1 MPQASRRIDTQRLT
15 LVAPDPDQA
24 AAVADFFAR
33 NAAHL
38 APWEPPAMPV
48 DGDTIVHLQRKLA
61 EGAEDFAAGR
71 AHRWWLALT
80 DAPNRV
86 IGSAHLSSIARGPF
100 QSCNL
105 GYALDRDCQGQ
116 GLMYEALTAV
126 ITEAFS
132 PRIHLHRIQAAIRP
146 DNRRSLTLADRLGF
160 ADEGLARDYLFIAG
174 AWRDHRLLA
183 LTNPGF
189 VPPPGW

>member
-1 MPQASRRIDTQRLT
+1 MTPARRRISTQRLV
-15 LVAPDPDQA
+15 LAAPDPDQA
-24 AAVADFFAR
+24 AAVHDFFQS
-33 NAAHL
+33 NTAHL
-38 APWEPPAMPV
+38 APWEPPSPPPE
-48 DGDTIVHLQRKLA
+48 GDAIVHLQRKLA

-71 AHRWWLALT
+71 AHRWWLALA
-80 DAPNRV
+80 DAPERV
-86 IGSAHLSSIARGPF
+86 IGSAHLSAIARGPF

-105 GYALDRDCQGQ
+105 GYALDRDCQGS
-116 GLMYEALTAV
+116 GLMQEALTAV
-126 ITEAFS
+126 IHEAFS
-132 PRIHLHRIQAAIRP
+132 VRIHLHRIQAAIRP
-146 DNRRSLTLADRLGF
+146 DNRRSLALADRLGF